1 MSTPIDVTDDSFER
15 EVMSSET
22 PVLVDFW
29 AVWCGP
35 CRQIAPLLREL
46 AYDYK
51 GRLKVCKLNI
61 DKSPATTR
69 RFKIRSIPTLLLF
82 KDGRVVES
90 IVGAIPGRI
99 RKTISPHLTAAK
111 YG

>member
-1 MSTPIDVTDDSFER
+1 MSEPINVTDDSFDL

-35 CRQIAPLLREL
+35 CRQIAPLLRKL
-46 AYDYK
+46 AADYD
-51 GRLKVCKLNI
+51 GQLKVCKLNI
-61 DKSPATTR
+61 DKNVATTR

-82 KDGRVVES
+82 KRGRVVES
-90 IVGAIPGRI
+90 IIGAIPGRI
-99 RKTISPHLTAAK
+99 QKKIKPHLASAK
-111 YG
+111 LG